1 MRPTLAT
8 RSFRCAAAVGVAA
21 AIAFAPTAAAQT
33 SDKPEAVAPYA
44 ATLTNV
50 VDAMLKL
57 ADVGPTDFV
66 IDLGSGD
73 GRIVIAAVTRF
84 KARGGLGVDIEPKL
98 VKYANDTAA
107 QAGIADRVTFREEDL
122 YKTNVHDATVVTVYL
137 LPAAMPRLEQKL
149 RAELKPGTRVVVQ
162 DYPFPTWRAERVVEL
177 RTPEKETSVGTP
189 YAQLFL
195 YTVPAAK

>member
-1 MRPTLAT
+1 MR
-8 RSFRCAAAVGVAA
+8 RFAVTALFVAFVAA
-21 AIAFAPTAAAQT
+21 SAHAQT

-57 ADVGPTDFV
+57 ADVGPADFV

-73 GRIVIAAVTRF
+73 GRIVIAAVSRF
-84 KARGGLGVDIEPKL
+84 NARGGLGVDIEPKL
-98 VKYANDTAA
+98 VKFSNDSAA
-107 QAGIADRVTFREEDL
+107 QAGIADRVKFREEDL
-122 YKTNVHDATVVTVYL
+122 FKTDVRDATVVTVYL

-177 RTPEKETSVGTP
+177 KTPDKETTVGTP
-189 YAQLFL
+189 YAQLYL
-195 YTVPAAK
+195 YKVPAAK

>member
-1 MRPTLAT
+1 MRPALAA
-8 RSFRCAAAVGVAA
+8 SLVIAALTVAP
-21 AIAFAPTAAAQT
+21 IAYAQT

-44 ATLTNV
+44 ATLTLV

-57 ADVGPTDFV
+57 ADVGPNDFV

-73 GRIVIAAVTRF
+73 GRIVIAAATRF

-98 VKYANDTAA
+98 VKYATDSAA

-122 YKTNVHDATVVTVYL
+122 YKTDVHEASVVTVYL

-149 RAELKPGTRVVVQ
+149 LAELKPGTRVVVQ
-162 DYPFPTWRAERVVEL
+162 DYPFPTWRAERVIEL
-177 RTPEKETSVGTP
+177 RTPDKDTSVGTP

-195 YTVPAAK
+195 YKVPAPK